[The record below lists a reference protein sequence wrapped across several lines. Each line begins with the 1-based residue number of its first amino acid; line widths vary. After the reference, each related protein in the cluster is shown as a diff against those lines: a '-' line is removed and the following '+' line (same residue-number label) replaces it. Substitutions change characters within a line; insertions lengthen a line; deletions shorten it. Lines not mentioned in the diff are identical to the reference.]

1 MALKVQLY
9 LKLMADLGRGRT
21 HDPLLAKPRRGFRLA
36 SENVLECFIKDK
48 KNTKGLTT
56 SGEEWLRDTVGR
68 FLRWLPVPLPQA
80 NRDHIVRFLGLY
92 DTKPWRKHAFYRA
105 NKSFWKW
112 VSRTYG
118 IPNPM
123 IDRWGNAAIEA
134 PKTPKTVLYTMTP
147 EEVHRLLEATPH
159 AFVIALG

>member
-1 MALKVQLY
+1 MY
-9 LKLMADLGRGRT
+9 SC
-21 HDPLLAKPRRGFRLA
+21 PLLIAP
-36 SENVLECFIKDK
+36 ENVLESFIKDK
-48 KNTKGLTT
+48 KNTKGLTP

-80 NRDHIVRFLGLY
+80 NREHVVRFLGFY

-112 VSRTYG
+112 ASRTYD

-123 IDRWGNAAIEA
+123 IDRWGNGVIEA

-147 EEVHRLLEATPH
+147 EKVHRLLEAASCIRDRAIISLLADSGARSSEIVAMKGKIMP
-159 AFVIALG
+159 